1 MRNLVNWMC
10 LISVIF
16 LILQVM
22 MHISSEA
29 IADVNNSIYKE
40 KRRKNKS
47 EHIGNRGIE
56 KKVIKNIKKF

>member
-1 MRNLVNWMC
+1 
-10 LISVIF
+10 
-16 LILQVM
+16 M
-22 MHISSEA
+22 MHISSED

-56 KKVIKNIKKF
+56 KKVI

>member
-29 IADVNNSIYKE
+29 IADVNNSIYNE
-40 KRRKNKS
+40 KKRKNKT
-47 EHIGNRGIE
+47 EHVGNRE
-56 KKVIKNIKKF
+56 VKKKVI